1 LVPRQ
6 RLELL
11 DAVVAE
17 VDLLV
22 QLNLAGFLA
31 DDLRPQGIV
40 LNREESCE
48 GQNLASG
55 DFRLMHNERI
65 AVYTDAIATAERG
78 LLAQTGVFFKID
90 DIFKNF
96 FFADLSVFVT

>member
-1 LVPRQ
+1 LVPWQ

-22 QLNLAGFLA
+22 QLDLAGFLA
-31 DDLRPQGIV
+31 DDLHPQGIV
-40 LNREESCE
+40 LNGEESGE
-48 GQNLASG
+48 GENLASG
-55 DFRLMHNERI
+55 DFRVMNDERI
-65 AVYTDAIATAERG
+65 AIYTDAIATAERG
-78 LLAQTGVFFKID
+78 LLAQPGVFFKID

>member
-22 QLNLAGFLA
+22 QLDLAGFLA
-31 DDLRPQGIV
+31 DDLHPQRIV
-40 LNREESCE
+40 LNGEESGE
-48 GQNLASG
+48 GEYLASG
-55 DFRLMHNERI
+55 DFSLVHNEWI
-65 AVYTDAIATAERG
+65 AIYTDTIATAERG
-78 LLAQTGVFFKID
+78 LLAQTGVFFQID